1 LVAFYFRRKR
11 DERQGSESSRRN
23 INCPSHGVHDFPTQ
37 RSPMRPRGALPLS
50 ASPQA
55 VRPPDG
61 RAWRGAGRVPYG
73 QGPRGSGFGS
83 YFPSRT

>member
-1 LVAFYFRRKR
+1 
-11 DERQGSESSRRN
+11 
-23 INCPSHGVHDFPTQ
+23 
-37 RSPMRPRGALPLS
+37 MRPRGALPLS